1 MIVEEGIESVIL
13 VFRILLKE
21 SFVLLYCGGDIG
33 NEKESLL

>member
-13 VFRILLKE
+13 VFRILPKE

>member
-13 VFRILLKE
+13 VSRILPKE

>member
-1 MIVEEGIESVIL
+1 MIVEEGIESEIL
-13 VFRILLKE
+13 VFRILPKE